1 MSLSRKCSRVFPLL
15 LVSISCGGPD
25 VQPTAT
31 PGPTAIAISTNCV
44 GPFHPAGHVACSVV
58 VREATPPPSSG
69 VRAFADLRPFGV
81 VFAPDWPIGTCIV
94 CGGPL
99 WTFNLDAYLPPSIE
113 PSRKTFSVSATDAEG
128 RRAETAVSVE
138 ITPNPAPTPILVDSK
153 CSGPYRPGDLG
164 FCVVRTVEGASP
176 LSSDLRA
183 FGDLRLFGGSAQR
196 GIPPCTGCGGN
207 TYDLDVRI
215 PADMS
220 PGVKTFPVWVTD
232 AQGRRTDATAT
243 LEVIPR

>member
-1 MSLSRKCSRVFPLL
+1 MSLSRKCWRVFLLL

-25 VQPTAT
+25 AQPTAT
-31 PGPTAIAISTNCV
+31 PGPTALTISTNCA

-69 VRAFADLRPFGV
+69 VRAFADLRAF
-81 VFAPDWPIGTCIV
+81 PDFFSPQFDIGSCIV

-99 WTFNLDAYLPPSIE
+99 WTFNLNVYLPPRAE
-113 PSRKTFSVSATDAEG
+113 PGLKTFAVWATDTEG

-138 ITPNPAPTPILVDSK
+138 ITPNPAPTLIVVDSK
-153 CSGPYRPGDLG
+153 CAGPYHPGDLG
-164 FCVVRTVEGASP
+164 FCVVLFVEGASP
-176 LSSDLRA
+176 LSTGVRA
-183 FGDLRLFGGSAQR
+183 FADLHLFGRSAAV
-196 GIPPCTGCGGN
+196 GIPPCTGCGGG
-207 TYDLDVRI
+207 TFDLDVRI

-232 AQGRRTDATAT
+232 AQGRRTDATVT
-243 LEVIPR
+243 LEVIPH